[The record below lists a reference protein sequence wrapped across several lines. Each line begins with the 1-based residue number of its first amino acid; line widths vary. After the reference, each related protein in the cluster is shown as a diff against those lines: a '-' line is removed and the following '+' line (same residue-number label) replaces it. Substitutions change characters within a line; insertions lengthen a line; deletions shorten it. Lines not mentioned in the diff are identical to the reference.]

1 MSELHK
7 GKTVV
12 VTGAGNGIGKA
23 IAIRFAKEGANVVVN
38 DIDGPIAEEV
48 AKEILDAGGS
58 SLAINADVSDNSQ
71 VSEMF
76 QKTVERYGPV
86 DVLVNNAGLVSPMLH
101 FFEADE
107 SWWRRI
113 IDVNLTGHFLCS
125 QHAARMMAK
134 KGSGV
139 IINMSSDRKSVV

>member
-7 GKTVV
+7 EKTVV

-38 DIDGPIAEEV
+38 DIDGPIADDV
-48 AKEILDAGGS
+48 AKEILDTGGS
-58 SLAINADVSDNSQ
+58 AIAIKADVSDNSQ
-71 VSEMF
+71 VGEMF
-76 QKTVERYGPV
+76 QKTVERYSPV

-107 SWWRRI
+107 SWWLSLI
-113 IDVNLTGHFLCS
+113 HI
-125 QHAARMMAK
+125 
-134 KGSGV
+134 
-139 IINMSSDRKSVV
+139 